1 MMYKNVCACIM
12 VDSGYWGADSC
23 YWQIFSHIVTM
34 GKERPDSYNELTVE
48 TPTHG

>member
-1 MMYKNVCACIM
+1 MYLHVLWLIQ
-12 VDSGYWGADSC
+12 VIGVADSC

-48 TPTHG
+48 TPTHR